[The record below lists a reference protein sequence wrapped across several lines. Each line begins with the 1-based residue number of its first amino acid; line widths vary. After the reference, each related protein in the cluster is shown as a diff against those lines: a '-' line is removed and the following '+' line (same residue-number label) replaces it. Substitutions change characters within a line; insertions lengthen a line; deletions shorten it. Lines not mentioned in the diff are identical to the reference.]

1 VLRGVHHATSTCRAA
16 CNVHVSCSMQRPP
29 GTQQMCCSAGTRYCE
44 KHIIQATI
52 EQLSGSDRAVCLEP
66 GCGHCFLPYSNYN
79 FCEAHGGG
87 LVCRM
92 EVRPPTQPPEPNRPR
107 GRCGDSSVVCTDVRN
122 ASASRRRLLLLAS
135 CAVRAW
141 LPQNQSKGFGKEA
154 MNFRELPLSVD
165 LLLPYQ

>member
-1 VLRGVHHATSTCRAA
+1 
-16 CNVHVSCSMQRPP
+16 MQRPP
-29 GTQQMCCSAGTRYCE
+29 VAQQIYCSAGTRYCE

-92 EVRPPTQPPEPNRPR
+92 EVRQRDPTTQAQQPEGPLWRFVR
-107 GRCGDSSVVCTDVRN
+107 GLY
-122 ASASRRRLLLLAS
+122 RRA
-135 CAVRAW
+135 
-141 LPQNQSKGFGKEA
+141 
-154 MNFRELPLSVD
+154 
-165 LLLPYQ
+165 